1 MEKSLYSKTLFIR
14 HIGNSDFILFYDK
27 NNEIFVIKGKA
38 KDEYFCYKSSNLDIF
53 SKFVT
58 QTFLLH
64 STTYRPL
71 IILIEYKE
79 EILLQDFNSK
89 SGSLSSLPSLYLLN
103 TDYDSIC
110 SLLSVCYRFSP
121 FTKDGKFT
129 LLKNIHIAEKSD
141 ILKDYLLMLKEIF

>member
-38 KDEYFCYKSSNLDIF
+38 KNEDFCYNSSNLDIF

-58 QTFLLH
+58 QTFLLQ
-64 STTYRPL
+64 PMNNPVMF
-71 IILIEYKE
+71 LIEYKE

-89 SGSLSSLPSLYLLN
+89 SGSLSSSSSLYLLN

-110 SLLSVCYRFSP
+110 SLLSCCYGFSP
-121 FTKDGKFT
+121 FKKDGKFT

-141 ILKDYLLMLKEIF
+141 ILKEYLLMLKEIL

>member
-27 NNEIFVIKGKA
+27 NNDIFVIKGKA
-38 KDEYFCYKSSNLDIF
+38 KNEDLCYKSSNLDIF

-58 QTFLLH
+58 QTFLSQLANN
-64 STTYRPL
+64 PL

-89 SGSLSSLPSLYLLN
+89 SGSLSSLSSLYLLN

-121 FTKDGKFT
+121 FKKDGKFT

>member
-14 HIGNSDFILFYDK
+14 HIGKCDFILFYDK
-27 NNEIFVIKGKA
+27 NNDIFVIKGKA
-38 KDEYFCYKSSNLDIF
+38 KNEDLCYKSSNLDIF

-58 QTFLLH
+58 QTFISQLDNYPLL
-64 STTYRPL
+64 Y
-71 IILIEYKE
+71 LIEYKE

-89 SGSLSSLPSLYLLN
+89 SDSLSSLYLLN

-110 SLLSVCYRFSP
+110 SLLSCCYRFTP
-121 FTKDGKFT
+121 FKKDGKFT
-129 LLKNIHIAEKSD
+129 LLNNIHIAEKSD

>member
-27 NNEIFVIKGKA
+27 NNDIFVLKGKA
-38 KDEYFCYKSSNLDIF
+38 KDEDLCYKSSNLDIF

-64 STTYRPL
+64 SSTYFL
-71 IILIEYKE
+71 ILIEYKE

-89 SGSLSSLPSLYLLN
+89 SGSLCSSYLSN

-110 SLLSVCYRFSP
+110 SLLSCCYGFSP
-121 FTKDGKFT
+121 FKKDGKFM

>member
-27 NNEIFVIKGKA
+27 NNDIFVLKGKA
-38 KDEYFCYKSSNLDIF
+38 KDEDLCYKSSNLDIF

-64 STTYRPL
+64 SSTYFL
-71 IILIEYKE
+71 ILIEYKE

-89 SGSLSSLPSLYLLN
+89 SGSLCSSYLSN

-110 SLLSVCYRFSP
+110 SLLSCCYRFTP
-121 FTKDGKFT
+121 FKKDGKFM

>member
-1 MEKSLYSKTLFIR
+1 MEKSLYNKTLFIR
-14 HIGNSDFILFYDK
+14 HIGKCDFILFYDK

-38 KDEYFCYKSSNLDIF
+38 KNEDLCYKSSNLDIF

-64 STTYRPL
+64 STTCPF
-71 IILIEYKE
+71 IVLIEYKE
-79 EILLQDFNSK
+79 EILLQNFNSK
-89 SGSLSSLPSLYLLN
+89 SRSLSSLYLSN

-110 SLLSVCYRFSP
+110 SLLSCCYGFTP
-121 FTKDGKFT
+121 FKKDGKFM